1 MITDREN
8 TFAERLLVA
17 ATGVVGDV
25 VKIGN
30 RQRNPELQA
39 YLQVE
44 TDFNNLTSL
53 QFRFVSSAAADLS
66 SPNVIHDTGAVAL
79 ATLNADT
86 GYRTVAGFPAIP
98 QAHNY
103 VGWLA
108 TLVGTVP
115 TLGAVTAGIAEVATD
130 ETAARPTYFTGR

>member
-8 TFAERLLVA
+8 TFAERLLIT

-30 RQRNPELQA
+30 RQRNPNLEA

-44 TDFNNLTSL
+44 TDFNNLTSW

-79 ATLNADT
+79 ATLNADG
-86 GYRTVAGFPAIP
+86 GYRAVAPMPGIP
-98 QAHNY
+98 QTHNY

-108 TLVGTVP
+108 TLVGTAP
-115 TLGAVTAGIAEVATD
+115 DAGAVTAGITEVATS